1 LAVAVLLTS
10 GVLLAVVQLSHVDAL
25 WTTDYG
31 RVLTA
36 KLALVL
42 GLLAIALW
50 NRLRLTPAIA
60 RGADPPRHGMRRSI
74 AGELVLVVAI
84 LGVVGLWRF
93 TPPPRTLT
101 APGDEFFTHL
111 HTEVAMANVTVSPGH
126 AGPVVITVQLQTPD
140 ERPLTAAAVAVTLS
154 NPELGIEPATATA
167 QRMADGQWRATMA
180 APVAGRW
187 TLVLGIL
194 VSDFDKVDI
203 AAPILIK

>member
-1 LAVAVLLTS
+1 
-10 GVLLAVVQLSHVDAL
+10 
-25 WTTDYG
+25 
-31 RVLTA
+31 
-36 KLALVL
+36 
-42 GLLAIALW
+42 
-50 NRLRLTPAIA
+50 
-60 RGADPPRHGMRRSI
+60 M
-74 AGELVLVVAI
+74 
-84 LGVVGLWRF
+84 
-93 TPPPRTLT
+93 
-101 APGDEFFTHL
+101 
-111 HTEVAMANVTVSPGH
+111 
-126 AGPVVITVQLQTPD
+126 VITVQLQTPD